1 MRKFEY
7 NTGRV
12 YDFEQVLEC
21 EIVEERPFTR
31 LPSKSRGELEGKT
44 LVINVKD
51 LSRNIYF
58 TVEVITMF
66 ERSDSNL
73 GQIVLEKYDSCDT
86 QWWSPDWNESSADKE
101 KRMKLKDE
109 FQQRV
114 EKKLGRE
121 IW

>member
-21 EIVEERPFTR
+21 EIVEERP
-31 LPSKSRGELEGKT
+31 LELEGKT
-44 LVINVKD
+44 LIINVKD

-73 GQIVLEKYDSCDT
+73 GEIVLEKYDACETS
-86 QWWSPDWNESSADKE
+86 WWSPDWTKSAADKE
-101 KRMKLKDE
+101 KRIKLKDE
-109 FQQRV
+109 FQARA
-114 EKKLGRE
+114 KK
-121 IW
+121 

>member
-21 EIVEERPFTR
+21 EIVEERP
-31 LPSKSRGELEGKT
+31 LELEGKT
-44 LVINVKD
+44 LIINVKD

-66 ERSDSNL
+66 ERSDNNL
-73 GQIVLEKYDSCDT
+73 GEIVLEKYDSCDT
-86 QWWSPDWNESSADKE
+86 QWWSPDWNEGSADKE
-101 KRMKLKDE
+101 KRIKLKDE
-109 FQQRV
+109 FQARA
-114 EKKLGRE
+114 KK
-121 IW
+121 